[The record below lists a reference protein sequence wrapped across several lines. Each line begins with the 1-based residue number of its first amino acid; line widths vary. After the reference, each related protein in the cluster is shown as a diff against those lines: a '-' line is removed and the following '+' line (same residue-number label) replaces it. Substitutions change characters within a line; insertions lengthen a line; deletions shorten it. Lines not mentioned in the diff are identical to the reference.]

1 MSVPTFTVRSLDSP
15 FPVSLTCAPVMAWC
29 IQMLSGPTPDAKKV
43 RITCFWQHD
52 LKAVWGIGTASRP
65 QHLTAL
71 LIGLV
76 KVVRKRGNR
85 TPLLHGFGLGVSMDS
100 LTFDTNREALTAEY
114 SIHHDSED
122 DDLQRNAQKSMEE
135 LHAMKERRRLE
146 RSIECTLPSSV
157 GWDVQLT
164 TRGSSSDVTALPWTV
179 VVVRMT
185 SDAGREYLL
194 LRARHAALPS
204 KHALLKVT
212 LSVEVAGGTK
222 RLRLNGS
229 PHAIEQTESRDPST
243 FRVPQPLLQ
252 DATSVTG
259 LSFQTASTAD
269 NSQSDTASNRMP
281 LRLTGLRSQSGDK
294 SILTLV
300 RRNYVYFAS
309 LLQEPEA
316 K

>member
-1 MSVPTFTVRSLDSP
+1 M
-15 FPVSLTCAPVMAWC
+15 
-29 IQMLSGPTPDAKKV
+29 
-43 RITCFWQHD
+43 
-52 LKAVWGIGTASRP
+52 GTASRP

-76 KVVRKRGNR
+76 RVVRKRGNR
-85 TPLLHGFGLGVSMDS
+85 VPLLHGFGLGVSIDN

-122 DDLQRNAQKSMEE
+122 DDLQRKARKSIDE

-146 RSIECTLPSSV
+146 RAIECTLPSSV

-164 TRGSSSDVTALPWTV
+164 TRGSSSEVALPWTV
-179 VVVRMT
+179 EVVRKT
-185 SDAGREYLL
+185 SEADREYLL
-194 LRARHAALPS
+194 LWARHAALPS
-204 KHALLKVT
+204 KHAILKVT
-212 LSVEVAGGTK
+212 LSIEVAGGTK
-222 RLRLNGS
+222 GLRLNGS
-229 PHAIEQTESRDPST
+229 PHPIEQTESRDPSS

-259 LSFQTASTAD
+259 LSFHTASTAE
-269 NSQSDTASNRMP
+269 NGQSDTASSRMS
-281 LRLTGLRSQSGDK
+281 LRLTGLRTQNGDK
-294 SILTLV
+294 SILALV

>member
-1 MSVPTFTVRSLDSP
+1 
-15 FPVSLTCAPVMAWC
+15 MAWC
-29 IQMLSGPTPDAKKV
+29 IQIFSGPAPDSKKV

-71 LIGLV
+71 IIGLV
-76 KVVRKRGNR
+76 KVVRQRGNR
-85 TPLLHGFGLGVSMDS
+85 IPLLHGFGLGVSMDG
-100 LTFDTNREALTAEY
+100 LTFDTNREALMVEY

-122 DDLQRNAQKSMEE
+122 DDLQRRARKSMEE

-146 RSIECTLPSSV
+146 RAIECTLPSSI
-157 GWDVQLT
+157 GWDVQLA
-164 TRGSSSDVTALPWTV
+164 TRGSSSEVTALPWTV
-179 VVVRMT
+179 EVIRMT
-185 SDAGREYLL
+185 SDADREYLL

-212 LSVEVAGGTK
+212 LSIEVAGGTK
-222 RLRLNGS
+222 ALRLNGS
-229 PHAIEQTESRDPST
+229 PHPIAQTESRDPSS

-252 DATSVTG
+252 DAASVTG
-259 LSFQTASTAD
+259 LSFRTSSTAEA
-269 NSQSDTASNRMP
+269 SQSDATSNRMSV
-281 LRLTGLRSQSGDK
+281 RLTGLTGLRTQNGDK

>member
-1 MSVPTFTVRSLDSP
+1 MLDFP
-15 FPVSLTCAPVMAWC
+15 FAKLLRCAPVIAWC
-29 IQMLSGPTPDAKKV
+29 IQILSGPTPDAKKV

-65 QHLTAL
+65 HHLTAVI
-71 LIGLV
+71 IGLV

-85 TPLLHGFGLGVSMDS
+85 VPLLHNFGLGVSMDN

-122 DDLQRNAQKSMEE
+122 DDLQRKARKGMEE

-146 RSIECTLPSSV
+146 RAIECTLPSSV

-179 VVVRMT
+179 EVVRMT
-185 SDAGREYLL
+185 NEADREYLL
-194 LRARHAALPS
+194 LQARHAALPS

-212 LSVEVAGGTK
+212 LSIEVAGGTK
-222 RLRLNGS
+222 GLRLNGS
-229 PHAIEQTESRDPST
+229 PHAIEQTESRDPSS
-243 FRVPQPLLQ
+243 FRVPQLLLQ

-259 LSFQTASTAD
+259 LSFQTASTAE
-269 NSQSDTASNRMP
+269 NSQSDTTSNRMS
-281 LRLTGLRSQSGDK
+281 LRLTGLRTQNGDK

>member
-1 MSVPTFTVRSLDSP
+1 
-15 FPVSLTCAPVMAWC
+15 MAWC
-29 IQMLSGPTPDAKKV
+29 IQILSGPAPDAKKV

-85 TPLLHGFGLGVSMDS
+85 VPLLHGFGLGVSIDN
-100 LTFDTNREALTAEY
+100 LTFDSNREALTTEY

-122 DDLQRNAQKSMEE
+122 DDLQRKARKNMEE

-146 RSIECTLPSSV
+146 RAIECTLPSNV

-164 TRGSSSDVTALPWTV
+164 TRGSSSEVTALPWTV
-179 VVVRMT
+179 EVVRMT
-185 SDAGREYLL
+185 SEADREYLL
-194 LRARHAALPS
+194 LCARHVALPS

-212 LSVEVAGGTK
+212 LSIEVAGGTK
-222 RLRLNGS
+222 GLRLNGS
-229 PHAIEQTESRDPST
+229 PHPIGQTESRDPSS

-259 LSFQTASTAD
+259 LSFQTISTAE
-269 NSQSDTASNRMP
+269 NSQSDTTSNRMS
-281 LRLTGLRSQSGDK
+281 LRLAGLRTQNGDK
-294 SILTLV
+294 SILALV